1 MVYRGSRA
9 EHGVAAI
16 CEMSLECDDQ
26 VLACAARLARAI
38 KKISLGVGGTSRR
51 RKRRGFGRS
60 AGTTPQGGT
69 A

>member
-51 RKRRGFGRS
+51 RGFGRS